1 MNLESECARA
11 TERAELEEKKIAEL
25 EEELKVLFVSCISCK
40 TIAKKQFSC
49 KVRL

>member
-25 EEELKVLFVSCISCK
+25 EEELKVLFLYSTHCK
-40 TIAKKQFSC
+40 TIAKKT
-49 KVRL
+49 VLL

>member
-25 EEELKVLFVSCISCK
+25 EEELKVMFVHC
-40 TIAKKQFSC
+40 FSFQKLKIYTVC
-49 KVRL
+49 